1 VGQPLPE
8 VVRVAYPQGQAQ
20 GELPVGR
27 GASNPAANG
36 RVERQILRRWL
47 PDETE
52 QRRVVGAL
60 VLNVFPVDFANDAQS
75 RMHGPFANDAPYPE
89 PVSVISIE
97 PAARFTCTVT
107 GPIMALTMAVAWTPT
122 PFSRGR
128 VDGSNGPASR

>member
-1 VGQPLPE
+1 
-8 VVRVAYPQGQAQ
+8 QAQ
-20 GELPVGR
+20 GGLPVGR

-60 VLNVFPVDFANDAQS
+60 VLNVFPVDFASDAQS

-97 PAARFTCTVT
+97 PAATVHVHGDRPDRGADDGRGLDAHAVLTRQRRWQQRPAFNRPTEARF
-107 GPIMALTMAVAWTPT
+107 PL
-122 PFSRGR
+122 S
-128 VDGSNGPASR
+128 